1 MMNRNGMAVAL
12 NEQGQTDAVGSLVL
26 SAPYLSTS
34 HRRKIVY
41 LQPFLSQQRKGGSRS
56 IFEVK
61 DLECSRP
68 RTKKQVNPKTGEI
81 TYVVVDRF
89 SRELGGCIPVRCRN
103 NDCYACAIWNAR
115 RIAGALW
122 LTQPEW
128 AITLTLVGETFFD
141 IYSNVKQF
149 TKSVRTTVPE
159 FQYAWMAEPNPGKTG
174 HHVLVYAHTLGSKK
188 ANLSEVV
195 QSAWSCRNEVKR
207 IDHSQ
212 KITYFGYQL
221 KMLASPDMATEFLK
235 CNGRPP
241 KQNLIHASNRF
252 WRDGA
257 AGEPINRRR
266 AETIARE
273 RSVRP
278 GTRAFEERAL

>member
-1 MMNRNGMAVAL
+1 MNRNGMAVFL
-12 NEQGQTDAVGSLVL
+12 NEQGQTDAVDSLVL
-26 SAPYLSTS
+26 SAPYLSTPP
-34 HRRKIVY
+34 RRKIVY
-41 LQPFLSQQRKGGSRS
+41 SQPFHNQQRKGRLPS

-81 TYVVVDRF
+81 TYVVVWRF
-89 SRELGGCIPVRCRN
+89 SRELGGWIPVRCRN
-103 NDCYACAIWNAR
+103 NSCYACAIWNAR

-128 AITLTLVGETFFD
+128 AITLTLVGETFFE

-174 HHVLVYAHTLGSKK
+174 HHVLVYAHTLGSSR
-188 ANLSEVV
+188 ADLSKVV
-195 QSAWSCRNEVKR
+195 KSAWSYRHQVKR
-207 IDHSQ
+207 FDHSQ
-212 KITYFGYQL
+212 KMTFFGYQL
-221 KMLASPDMATEFLK
+221 KMLARPDTATEFLK

-241 KQNLIHASNRF
+241 KQNLIHASHGF

-273 RSVRP
+273 RSARP
-278 GTRAFEERAL
+278 STRAFELRAL